1 MTVALDISTIILVG
15 VLFIYLAILVFRRR
29 GFPGNAIIPLL
40 FYLIICLAWI
50 STLIV
55 QSARPDLVTAE
66 WLSRI
71 SAFFLVVSFGIFYAI
86 TMLVIRPGKR
96 SRWSWLPGTVW
107 LALLGLYDSHITALR
122 FVPVRDLI
130 SFLPQA
136 ADVGW
141 ITIIGW
147 IVLFFSG
154 LVSFWRVLHSSSR
167 ANANNRVLFWFAA
180 FVPVAL
186 GDFILLTGSWL
197 TSSILLAAGS
207 LVAVRVITSYHL
219 PPIRQVI
226 RQALGLVVI
235 VLLTTGLL
243 ASGYW
248 LMTTMPAFSKAN
260 GNLHM
265 LLLAILLA
273 ITLNGLWLVTQK
285 VVNRLMP
292 VTHYDTNRILHECSQ
307 TISNVTTPELLAT
320 AAVGLISEAIEIRR
334 GFLFVVDHEGSNGDG
349 AKVIQ
354 LLPAGGMGE
363 VPPAGS
369 LPAASPII
377 EYLLSAHEPL
387 HQHDIITSPRFTGAS
402 QHEREWFNLLDLEI
416 YIPIFTREDWIGLV
430 GLGAKTSGAPY
441 FEEDILLLST
451 LADQMAV
458 ALQNIRLMESL
469 TRVNN
474 DFRRAYA
481 AMEQSNR
488 HLQQANQQLE
498 KLDRTKSDFISI
510 ASHELRTPLTVMRGY
525 NEMLMED
532 PKINENHYHYKLVKG
547 IHSGILRLHEIVESM
562 LDMASID
569 SRMLQLQTEPLTLNV
584 QLCQVSESFADSL
597 KERNIHLSIENL
609 RDLPTVEADP
619 EAIRKVFTQ
628 LIQNAIKYTPDGGSV
643 NINGYHIFPGQMNFP
658 EGGVEIIVS
667 DTGIGIDPEYLEVI
681 FSKFYQTGEIA
692 LHSTGRTKFKGAGPG
707 LGLAIVKGIV
717 EAHGGKIWA
726 ESRGYSEETCPGS
739 LFHVLLP
746 TRQSS

>member
-1 MTVALDISTIILVG
+1 MTAILDISTYILVG
-15 VLFIYLAILVFRRR
+15 GLFIFLAVLVFRRR
-29 GFPGNAIIPLL
+29 GFPGKAIVPLL
-40 FYLIICLAWI
+40 FYLIVCLAWI
-50 STLIV
+50 CTLAV
-55 QSARPDLVTAE
+55 QSNNPDLVKVE
-66 WLSRI
+66 WLSRV
-71 SAFFLVVSFGIFYAI
+71 SAYFFVVSFGLFFAI
-86 TMLVIRPGKR
+86 TMLVILPGNR
-96 SRWSWLPGTVW
+96 SRWSWLPGAVW
-107 LALLGLYDSHITALR
+107 LALLALYDAQITPLR
-122 FVPVRDLI
+122 FVAIRDYV

-136 ADVGW
+136 AEVGW

-147 IVLFFSG
+147 IVLFFSS
-154 LVSFWRVLHSSSR
+154 LITCWRVLRASSP
-167 ANANNRVLFWFAA
+167 ANANNRVLYWFAA
-180 FVPVAL
+180 LVPVAL
-186 GDFILLTGSWL
+186 GEVTLLTGSWM

-207 LVAVRVITSYHL
+207 LVAVQVITSYHL
-219 PPIRQVI
+219 PPIRQI
-226 RQALGLVVI
+226 LRQALGLVVI
-235 VLLTTGLL
+235 TLLTTGLL
-243 ASGYW
+243 AGGYW
-248 LMTTMPAFSKAN
+248 LMTTLPAFSKLN
-260 GNLHM
+260 VNLQ
-265 LLLAILLA
+265 LLLLGILLA
-273 ITLNGLWLVTQK
+273 ISLNGLWLVTQK
-285 VVNRLMP
+285 VVSRLMP
-292 VTHYDTNRILHECSQ
+292 VTHYDINRILHECSQ
-307 TISNVTTPELLAT
+307 TISDAMTPERLAT

-334 GFLFVVDHEGSNGDG
+334 GFLFVVEHEGNDGNG
-349 AKVIQ
+349 AKAIR
-354 LLPAGGMGE
+354 LIPAGGIGE
-363 VPPAGS
+363 FPPAGS
-369 LPAASPII
+369 LSAASPII
-377 EYLLSAHEPL
+377 GCFLSSHEPL
-387 HQHDIITSPRFTGAS
+387 HQSDIVASARFIGAS
-402 QHEREWFNLLDLEI
+402 PGEREWFSRLDLDI
-416 YIPIFTREDWIGLV
+416 YIPIHTREDWIGIV
-430 GLGAKTSGAPY
+430 GLGAKASGAPY
-441 FEEDILLLST
+441 FDEDILLLST

-532 PKINENHYHYKLVKG
+532 PKINENHYHSKLVKG
-547 IHSGILRLHEIVESM
+547 IHSGMLRLHEIVESM

-569 SRMLQLQTEPLTLNV
+569 ARMLQLQTESVTLNI
-584 QLCQVSESFADSL
+584 QLQLVSESFADSL
-597 KERNIHLSIENL
+597 KERNINLTIENL
-609 RDLPTVEADP
+609 RDLPSIEADP
-619 EAIRKVFTQ
+619 EAIRKVFSQ

-643 NINGYHIFPGQMNFP
+643 SINGFHIPPGEMNLP

-692 LHSTGRTKFKGAGPG
+692 LHSTGKTKFKGAGPG

-746 TRQSS
+746 VRQGS